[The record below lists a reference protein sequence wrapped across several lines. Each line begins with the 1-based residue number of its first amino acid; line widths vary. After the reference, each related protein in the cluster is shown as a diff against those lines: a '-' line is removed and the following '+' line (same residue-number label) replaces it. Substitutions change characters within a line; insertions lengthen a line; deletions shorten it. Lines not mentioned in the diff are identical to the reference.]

1 MKKTIAYVIQEK
13 KWLGALSIFELNYTK
28 SYYRRQHLK
37 KKRNAPARVFT

>member
-1 MKKTIAYVIQEK
+1 MKKNNSHVIQDK